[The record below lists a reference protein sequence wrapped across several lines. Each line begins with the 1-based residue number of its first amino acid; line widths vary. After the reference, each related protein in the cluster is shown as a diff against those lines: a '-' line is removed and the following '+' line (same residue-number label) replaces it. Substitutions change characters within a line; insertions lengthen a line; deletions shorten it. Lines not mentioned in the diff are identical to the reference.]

1 MNATAPRIFYD
12 LVLGE
17 KEVDFILMKEKRL
30 DITDKHLT
38 APPRVLGWSTQR
50 KSWCQFTIGKIQEAD
65 LRNKNVFDDQLQL
78 DEEMKAM
85 IKALVKHHNN
95 SDDAQ
100 GPQNPD
106 LIEGKG
112 RGLVILLHG
121 KSRLYHRAP
130 LLIYFR
136 SSRSG

>member
-1 MNATAPRIFYD
+1 
-12 LVLGE
+12 
-17 KEVDFILMKEKRL
+17 MKEKKY
-30 DITDKHLT
+30 DATDKHLT

-50 KSWCQFTIGKIQEAD
+50 KSWCQFMIGSIEKAKMN
-65 LRNKNVFDDQLQL
+65 NKNVFDEQLQL
-78 DEEMKAM
+78 DEEMKMM

-121 KSRLYHRAP
+121 ELRA
-130 LLIYFR
+130 LGMRMSAYQF
-136 SSRSG
+136 

>member
-1 MNATAPRIFYD
+1 MRKTAPRNYYD

-17 KEVDFILMKEKRL
+17 VECDFLLVKEKRF
-30 DITDKHLT
+30 DVSDKHFT

-50 KSWCQFTIGKIQEAD
+50 KSWCQFTIGKIQAAN
-65 LRNKNVFDDQLQL
+65 LRNKNVFDDQLEL
-78 DEEMKAM
+78 DSEMKEM

-95 SDDAQ
+95 SNDAQ
-100 GPQNPD
+100 GPKNPD

-121 KSRLYHRAP
+121 KPNP
-130 LLIYFR
+130 LQ
-136 SSRSG
+136 